1 MTWDI
6 KDFMQN
12 PTPNLP
18 NANNTKTA
26 MFDKIKSRIAK
37 EKFKSTAEG
46 CETPISKKDSV
57 KMCFDFTPN
66 RDNDLKVE
74 TNESKSIADY
84 FKQSKGSLANKLE
97 EENKRFSTVSNITTR
112 ELDKEELY
120 QRRKSMMKSSKK
132 NRDVDAIS
140 NISQIRDFNNRTP
153 DLSSMGLSQISG
165 FALSPMGT
173 RKTGGGDFLKVPGGN
188 KINIVPEPNT
198 RRNTSTLNSSLI
210 ERLAQGQKPKV
221 RDYEGDISC
230 FIDDEERDDSV
241 DSKELPEFA

>member
-18 NANNTKTA
+18 NANNSKTA
-26 MFDKIKSRIAK
+26 MFDKIKSRLAK

-66 RDNDLKVE
+66 KDNVD

-84 FKQSKGSLANKLE
+84 FKQSKGSLANRLE
-97 EENKRFSTVSNITTR
+97 EENKRFSTVSAITTK
-112 ELDKEELY
+112 EFDKEELY

-140 NISQIRDFNNRTP
+140 NISQIRDENNRTP

-165 FALSPMGT
+165 FALSPMDI
-173 RKTGGGDFLKVPGGN
+173 RKTGGNFLKVPSAGN
-188 KINIVPEPNT
+188 KINIVPEPSS
-198 RRNTSTLNSSLI
+198 RRNTSTLNSSLLD
-210 ERLAQGQKPKV
+210 RLAQGQKPKV
-221 RDYEGDISC
+221 S
-230 FIDDEERDDSV
+230 
-241 DSKELPEFA
+241 EFFVEWLTSFFNR